1 MDYLVWILEVLYVGL
16 CCNECIGILIEVI
29 IRREV
34 GDMWEII
41 VRLMDKY
48 VIYIFIGS
56 FKEGFRFKLL
66 DIDVM

>member
-1 MDYLVWILEVLYVGL
+1 
-16 CCNECIGILIEVI
+16 
-29 IRREV
+29 
-34 GDMWEII
+34 MWEII